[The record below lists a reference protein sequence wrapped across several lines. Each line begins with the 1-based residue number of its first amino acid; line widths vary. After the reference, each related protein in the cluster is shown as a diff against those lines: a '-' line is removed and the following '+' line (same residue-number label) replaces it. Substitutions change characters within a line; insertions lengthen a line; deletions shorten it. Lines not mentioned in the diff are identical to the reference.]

1 MSRIAGKKN
10 SSATTPALPDAVAV
24 EPKLAGSK
32 LVRVQATEA
41 KALAT
46 PTGEPAIHIDSD
58 VTRRIRQHARA
69 HLKTE
74 VCGVLIGESTGG
86 VIEIRA
92 SIEALNAAQAGT
104 HVTFTQ
110 DAWEEIYKV
119 KDDLYPDERI
129 VGWYHSHP
137 GFGIFLSE
145 HDLFIQENFFSSP
158 GQVAWVYDPHS
169 DDEGCFGWV
178 AGKVARLTSVST
190 LYRSGDPV
198 EHATKGHDVEA
209 HRGDDEEEEK
219 HFAHSSTRSNRLPL
233 WAVISRTVLTHLTV
247 LLAGFAIAFF
257 LFPRLVALVP
267 DPASASVM
275 VFDYHE
281 LRSYLDGKGAA
292 PKPLDLFEMPASMTG
307 HALPGTLPNPATAP
321 LTVPQSAPAPGS
333 TVPPPVQPTS
343 PQPTNPQ
350 PADSGSHK

>member
-1 MSRIAGKKN
+1 MNKN
-10 SSATTPALPDAVAV
+10 ADRSKLSTGTPVKIETLAVESTPAGTSAA
-24 EPKLAGSK
+24 EPQI
-32 LVRVQATEA
+32 R
-41 KALAT
+41 
-46 PTGEPAIHIDSD
+46 IDSD

-74 VCGVLIGESTGG
+74 VCGVLIGESGEG

-92 SIEALNAAQAGT
+92 SIEALNAAQGGT

-178 AGKVARLTSVST
+178 AGMVARLTSIST
-190 LYRSGDPV
+190 LYQSGDTV
-198 EHATKGHDVEA
+198 EHAFKGNGSDPVQN
-209 HRGDDEEEEK
+209 DDID
-219 HFAHSSTRSNRLPL
+219 ADDSTSRSSRPNKTPL
-233 WAVISRTVLTHLTV
+233 WVTASRMALTHAAA
-247 LLAGFAIAFF
+247 LLAGFAAAYFF
-257 LFPRLVALVP
+257 FPRLVALLP
-267 DPASASVM
+267 DPASNSMLV
-275 VFDYHE
+275 VDYHA
-281 LRSYLDGKGAA
+281 LRTFFDGKGPA
-292 PKPLDLFEMPASMTG
+292 PKPIDVFNLPASVPSS
-307 HALPGTLPNPATAP
+307 ALPGPQAGPASSAANAGPSSATTPPAEQSGKPQPATARS
-321 LTVPQSAPAPGS
+321 Q
-333 TVPPPVQPTS
+333 
-343 PQPTNPQ
+343 
-350 PADSGSHK
+350 K